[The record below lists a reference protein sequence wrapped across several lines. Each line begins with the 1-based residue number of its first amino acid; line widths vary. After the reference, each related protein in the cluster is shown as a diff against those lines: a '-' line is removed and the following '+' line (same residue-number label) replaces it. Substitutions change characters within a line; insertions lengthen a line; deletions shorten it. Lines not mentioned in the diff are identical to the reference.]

1 MQVAM
6 FKKSVA
12 GAVACCLLWTFA
24 ANAQT
29 LSPTVAP
36 SANNNA
42 KQIAPVGAAKTL
54 PNSNASQQKTNNNSV
69 ETSTESQKKN
79 AENTSFTKSVKNID
93 NYDTSYDAKKYDN
106 TYGRVFTFRL
116 KDGHI
121 EFDNNKKRK
130 ILVWY
135 DNFHVIKG
143 MDGMTRCSIRV
154 FVLNDLTTRINN
166 LGFKIIWPDIRTSVN
181 MTKVNPGVNTYID
194 TMLIGDGCFTMDKTP
209 VIEVNRCRVKGMS
222 EESCADAVHWY
233 NRH

>member
-1 MQVAM
+1 M
-6 FKKSVA
+6 
-12 GAVACCLLWTFA
+12 LWTFA

-29 LSPTVAP
+29 LSPAIAP
-36 SANNNA
+36 AADNNS
-42 KQIAPVGAAKTL
+42 KQIAPVSTSKTL
-54 PNSNASQQKTNNNSV
+54 PNGNASRQMPRNNQATASA
-69 ETSTESQKKN
+69 ESQKKD
-79 AENTSFTKSVKNID
+79 AENPNFTKSIKNID
-93 NYDTSYDAKKYDN
+93 NYDTSDDAKKYDN
-106 TYGRVFTFRL
+106 TYGRVFTFHL

-121 EFDNNKKRK
+121 EFDNNEKRK

-135 DNFHVIKG
+135 ENFNVIKG
-143 MDGMTRCSIRV
+143 MDGMARCSIRV

-194 TMLIGDGCFTMDKTP
+194 TMLIGDGCFTMDRTP